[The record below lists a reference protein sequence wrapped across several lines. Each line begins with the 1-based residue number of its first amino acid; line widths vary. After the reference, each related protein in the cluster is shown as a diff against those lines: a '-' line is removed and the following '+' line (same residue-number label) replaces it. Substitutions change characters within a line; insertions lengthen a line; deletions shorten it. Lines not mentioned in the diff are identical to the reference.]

1 MIGRNGMS
9 QSRQVR
15 ARALGSSAMTVAL
28 MLAGPAFAQ
37 CTPDPTVSGTTT
49 ICSGTDA
56 DGLIV
61 STRGT
66 TVVINQDA
74 TVSGANGEPGI
85 DVRIQSAN
93 NGGPVTLTVNGLVN
107 DGVFLNVDP
116 IAGDTNAH
124 VLALTVATGGQV
136 NDGVALQRIS
146 RQSNAASASID
157 NSGVIGASAFGVA
170 VSSDSSD
177 VPFTSIVNR
186 AGGTINS
193 ISAPIGT
200 LDNAGTIVS
209 AERGINAI
217 SQFGNSSST
226 GIINNS
232 GTIRSTDDFTPTVS
246 IDFFNALNN
255 NGTIENLGAEAAISA
270 LILTINNNAAGRITS
285 AGTTAITV
293 RDRLN
298 LTNAGTIVGD
308 VLAGGTSTTS
318 GSTVDSSAGQ
328 ITGSLLFGAGNDTL
342 IAAYDGTQLR
352 YGVAGAI
359 DGGAGTDSVRL
370 RFTTDATIATPLT
383 LPTAFERFSLI
394 AEAGTT
400 TTLAASATGTEA
412 LAIGGGGTIVNNAVL
427 TTLGQ
432 VIANDLSVT
441 GTPGLTNNG
450 TIALTT
456 TRGTPYAIDLTR
468 FSRFENNGTI
478 DSARNAVSLGD
489 ATTGAVNNG
498 VVVNN
503 GTVNAYFT
511 GMRVTGDSFTNSAT
525 GVIQSSNGIALA
537 LTGGATGT
545 ERSNA
550 GRIDGQTGA
559 RLTNTLLVNTGTIQG
574 TQTGMVLGGTAT
586 LDNRAGGVVSGP
598 TAISGRLSGI
608 YTSNNIVT
616 NAGTINGNVVFA
628 DLTDTVTTTS
638 TRNRYFA
645 LPGGVLNGDLTL
657 GRGDVLVTDFVNTG
671 TGAFAGINGQVFA
684 SRSTLRLRV
693 RADATTTLAERDGF
707 TSLGYDLSND
717 AKLTVSGTSDQTLLV
732 AGHGTVDLSG
742 NITTVLRAAIQ
753 TISPTLAPGET
764 ATANALNI
772 TSSGDLSL
780 LRIEEG
786 NFTGAAVMLQNGD
799 RFTNSGTISVT
810 DRADLNPNEVAAIS
824 GAAVNTGSGSASQI
838 TNSGRISLSGAIGI
852 RDTGTIV
859 NTGTISQLMRNRT
872 SVGVLGSSSYATTL
886 TNSGTINVG
895 GVAVQAD
902 TRGMTIA
909 NSGRISSFGGLAIAL
924 GGFSTIDN
932 AATGTIA
939 GGLVE
944 GQTERLAIRTAG
956 GRLTNAGTITGT
968 VDMGYATSGRSFT
981 SATYIQDGGTI
992 DGNLLFGNGNDTLI
1006 AYNPLSIN
1014 GTIDGGGGIDTLIQ
1028 ARRASDT
1035 VTISPNATTNFE
1047 RQGVSAIGA
1056 DTVVTLRAIEPITGS
1071 VALTGDGAIVNT
1083 ATIESATLGTPDQY
1097 TNRGFVYGTPLNS
1110 FSNQGTITASV
1121 EGKVRQFA
1129 NTGTI
1134 GGATINTNRF
1144 GTVEA
1149 VSNDTL
1155 DFTNS
1160 GSITTSNVD
1169 LGAVFLSVEKGS
1181 ALTASN
1187 SGTITGGTDVRIG
1200 NNYLNEPISGSQSL
1214 SFINTGTMTSA
1225 DTNEG
1230 ETLALSADNAT
1241 AAGSTITFDNKGLI
1255 EITSPSSDAVSL
1267 RGFSGPGT
1275 VAITATNSGTIRAN
1289 AGERIVEGTFD
1300 PNYTYI
1306 LPSVGLFVGNYSGGT
1321 TQLTNTASGVIEATG
1336 TQSVA
1341 VAAAESAL
1349 DLVNAGTI
1357 RGGAGTRLTDVENS
1371 SFAYFGASDYLAGA
1385 IQTSDE
1391 DTGFSTIAD
1400 RIINNGTIIGSINVA
1415 VGDDRIENY
1424 GRIEGDVFLGAGND
1438 TFLHRLS
1445 ATLIGT
1451 VDAGEGDDNFIVDAT
1466 GGGTLNGDQFINFE
1480 RFSQTGSGD
1489 VRYTGNFRLNT
1500 IDLVGGTISVAAGQT
1515 LTSSGAFTITGS
1527 DAIETVVNDGTI
1539 AGGITL
1545 GGGNDRVVN
1554 RGTIGGT
1561 VLLGDGDDS
1570 FVDGPNS
1577 TVAGGVDGGAG
1588 TDSYNV
1594 VLAGDRNGINA
1605 RTNFERLS
1613 LEGTGTLTLALDQSF
1628 QTTTLTG
1635 TGLNTT
1641 LNGFSLGTVTG
1652 SDAAEQLMVDG
1663 DVASVALGAGN
1674 DMLAT
1679 GAQTAAGSYDG
1690 GTGSDTLAFIN
1701 TGVVILTGTATG
1713 FEQVALTNGSL
1724 TVAGTLGATNAPLS
1738 FGDGAQVVTVASGG
1752 TLAGVIDLG
1761 AGNDALRLTTGST
1774 LNGTVAGGA
1783 GSDSVILTLAG
1794 DRSLASTTLTGFETF
1809 TSEGTGTLTLTGA
1822 HAYDALNAGTSLTI
1836 ASGSTLTAPVR
1847 FGSGDQRFTIAG
1859 GFTGAVDG
1867 GAGSDTLAITGG
1879 NTAFSTVTN
1888 VEALAM
1894 SGGFATVSGT
1904 ATLGSVDL
1912 TGGRLVG
1919 LAGSVLN
1926 GTFAVR
1932 SGATFGSAGTVNGNV
1947 TVAGILS
1954 PGASPGTMTVNGNV
1968 SLASGSTSVFEFTPT
1983 AQDKLVIN
1991 GTLAIASGSTL
2002 QLTQSGTLRPGASYD
2017 LITASG
2023 GITGS
2028 FTTIQKPDT
2037 LFGFVVQRT
2046 DRIQLLGQFLNDAGF
2061 SPQVSRSVDYA
2072 NTVLQTQPATS
2083 ALFAV
2088 LPALTTSGGGS
2099 NAQAFARLTPEA
2111 YASATQIGV
2120 ENALALTDIARGPG
2134 FAANRSEAGGFTFG
2148 QAIGSWY
2155 RLAAD
2160 RSEGVSRA
2168 ATNSYGF
2175 VGGIGYGDSAW
2186 SVGAFTGFINSRQ
2199 RIDALAAR
2207 TGVDGW
2213 VAGVHGRYA
2222 TGKLGFG
2229 ASIAYH
2235 GGKADTD
2242 RALPARVA
2250 SRASYDLTSV
2260 VGDLSTHY
2268 TIDMGEWALRPRAGV
2283 TYIRTSRDQLV
2294 EAGGPFALTVAA
2306 DKHVASF
2313 ADAGVGFARAETSD
2327 AAFRPFVSLGLRY
2340 QIEGQ
2345 RADAVAGYAGGPL
2358 GLVALG
2364 AGRAQAV
2371 GTVAAGLVQRVTDGL
2386 DLFST
2391 ASAQTGSSDNR
2402 AAISTGVRLRF

>member
-1 MIGRNGMS
+1 MIGRNEMS

-37 CTPDPTVSGTTT
+37 CAPDPTISGATT

-56 DGLIV
+56 DGLVV

-66 TVVINQDA
+66 TVVVDQAA
-74 TVSGANGEPGI
+74 TVSGANGRPGI
-85 DVRIQSAN
+85 DVRIQSTA
-93 NGGPVTLTVNGLVN
+93 NGGPVALTINGLVN
-107 DGVFLNVDP
+107 EGVFLNVDP

-124 VLALTVATGGQV
+124 VLALTVGAGGQV
-136 NDGVALQRIS
+136 KDGVVLERIS
-146 RQSNAASASID
+146 GQSNAASGSID

-170 VSSDSSD
+170 LSSSNSN
-177 VPFTSIVNR
+177 VPFSSIVNR
-186 AGGTINS
+186 AGGTING
-193 ISAPIGT
+193 ISAPIDT

-209 AERGINAI
+209 TERGIGAI
-217 SQFGNSSST
+217 SQFGNSPST
-226 GIINNS
+226 GVINNS

-270 LILTINNNAAGRITS
+270 LILTINNSAAGRITS
-285 AGTTAITV
+285 TGTTAITV

-298 LTNAGTIVGD
+298 LINAGTIVGD

-318 GSTVDSSAGQ
+318 GSTVDSTAGQ
-328 ITGSLLFGAGNDTL
+328 ITGSLLFGSGADTL

-359 DGGAGTDSVRL
+359 DGGAGTDTVRL
-370 RFTTDATIATPLT
+370 RFATDTTVAVPLT

-394 AEAGTT
+394 ADAGTT
-400 TTLAASATGTEA
+400 TTLAAGAAGTEA

-432 VIANDLSVT
+432 VIANDLSVA

-456 TRGTPYAIDLTR
+456 TRGTPYAIDLAR

-478 DSARNAVSLGD
+478 NSARNAVSLGD

-498 VVVNN
+498 IVVNN
-503 GTVNAYFT
+503 GTINSFFT
-511 GMRVTGDSFTNSAT
+511 GMRVTGDSFTNGAT

-537 LTGGATGT
+537 LASGAAGI
-545 ERSNA
+545 ERTNA

-559 RLTNTLLVNTGTIQG
+559 RLTSTSLVNTGTIQG
-574 TQTGMVLGGTAT
+574 TRTGTILGGTAT

-598 TAISGRLSGI
+598 TAISGLLSGV
-608 YTSNNIVT
+608 YTSNNIVA

-628 DLTDTVTTTS
+628 DPTDTITNTS

-657 GRGDVLVTDFVNTG
+657 GRADVLVTDFVNTG
-671 TGAFAGINGQVFA
+671 TGAFAGITGQVTA
-684 SRSTLRLRV
+684 SRSVLRLRV
-693 RADATTTLAERDGF
+693 RADATDVLAERAGF
-707 TSLGYDLSND
+707 TSLGYELSND
-717 AKLTVSGTSDQTLLV
+717 ARLTLSGTSDQTLLV
-732 AGHGTVDLSG
+732 AGRGSVDLSG
-742 NITTVLRAAIQ
+742 DISTVLRAAIQ
-753 TISPTLAPGET
+753 SISPTLAPGET
-764 ATANALNI
+764 AGTNALTI
-772 TSSGDLSL
+772 TSSGDLNL

-786 NFTGAAVMLQNGD
+786 NFTGAVVMLQNGD
-799 RFTNSGTISVT
+799 RFTNSGTIT
-810 DRADLNPNEVAAIS
+810 IADRAELSPNEVAAIS
-824 GAAVNTGSGSASQI
+824 GASNSGSGSASQV
-838 TNSGRISLSGAIGI
+838 TNSGRISLNGAIGI

-859 NTGTISQLMRNRT
+859 NTGTISQSTRNRT
-872 SVGVLGSSSYATTL
+872 SIGVLGSSSYATTL

-895 GVAVQAD
+895 GVAVQSD

-924 GGFSTIDN
+924 GTSSTINN
-932 AATGTIA
+932 AAGATIA
-939 GGLVE
+939 GGLAE
-944 GQTERLAIRTAG
+944 GQTERLAIRMGSGT
-956 GRLTNAGTITGT
+956 LTNAGTITGT
-968 VDMGYATSGRSFT
+968 VDLGYLASGRSF
-981 SATYIQDGGTI
+981 SSGTYIQDGGTL
-992 DGNLLFGNGNDTLI
+992 DGNLLFGNGNDTLT
-1006 AYNPLSIN
+1006 AYTPLSIN
-1014 GTIDGGGGIDTLIQ
+1014 GTIDGGAGIDTLIQ

-1035 VTISPNATTNFE
+1035 VTLSLNGTTNFE
-1047 RQGVSAIGA
+1047 RQGVRAIGA

-1083 ATIESATLGTPDQY
+1083 ATIESLTLGTPDQFVGGRFQFGAVLGNF
-1097 TNRGFVYGTPLNS
+1097 TNQS
-1110 FSNQGTITASV
+1110 TITSAVS
-1121 EGKVRQFA
+1121 GKTRSFT

-1134 GGATINTNRF
+1134 GGAPVLDFMRNGSVDI
-1144 GTVEA
+1144 EA
-1149 VSNDTL
+1149 NDTL
-1155 DFTNS
+1155 TFANTGRID
-1160 GSITTSNVD
+1160 TSDVD
-1169 LGAVFLSVEKGS
+1169 LSAVNLFVRNGSV
-1181 ALTASN
+1181 LTASN
-1187 SGTITGGTDVRIG
+1187 TGTINGSVSAEFWAD
-1200 NNYLNEPISGSQSL
+1200 YSPDPIAGSQSL
-1214 SFINTGTMTSA
+1214 SFTNTGTITSA
-1225 DTNEG
+1225 ETYDRP
-1230 ETLALSADNAT
+1230 ETLTLRADNALT
-1241 AAGSTITFDNKGLI
+1241 GGASITLDNKGLV
-1255 EITSPSSDAVSL
+1255 EAASAGGAAVVL
-1267 RGFSGPGT
+1267 RGSRGPGVMT
-1275 VAITATNSGTIRAN
+1275 IAVTNSGTISAN
-1289 AGERIVEGTFD
+1289 AGEKIVEENFNTGF
-1300 PNYTYI
+1300 NFI
-1306 LPSVGLFVGNYSGGT
+1306 VPSVGVLVVNGGGT

-1336 TQSVA
+1336 TRSAAIA
-1341 VAAAESAL
+1341 VDEGAL
-1349 DLVNAGTI
+1349 DLTNAGII
-1357 RGGAGTRLTDVENS
+1357 RGGAGSRLADPENS
-1371 SFAYFGASDYLAGA
+1371 TFGHDIESDYLAGA
-1385 IQTSDE
+1385 ILTSIETDE
-1391 DTGFSTIAD
+1391 EGSFTSD
-1400 RIINNGTIIGSINVA
+1400 RIINTGTIIGSIDLSKGA
-1415 VGDDRIENY
+1415 DRIENY

-1451 VDAGEGDDNFIVDAT
+1451 VDAGDGDDSFIVDAT

-1480 RFSQTGSGD
+1480 RFSQTGSGE

-1500 IDLVGGTISVAAGQT
+1500 IDLSGGAISVAAGQT
-1515 LTSSGAFTITGS
+1515 LTSDGPFTITGS
-1527 DAIETVVNDGTI
+1527 DAVETVVNDGTV

-1545 GGGNDRVVN
+1545 GGGNDQVVN
-1554 RGTIGGT
+1554 RGTIGGA
-1561 VLLGDGDDS
+1561 VLLGEGDDS
-1570 FVDGPNS
+1570 FVDGPNGS
-1577 TVAGGVDGGAG
+1577 VAGGIDGGAG
-1588 TDSYNV
+1588 TDSYSV
-1594 VLAGDRNGINA
+1594 VLAGNRTGLNA
-1605 RTNFERLS
+1605 HSNFERLS
-1613 LEGTGTLTLALDQSF
+1613 IEGTGTLTFGLVQSF

-1635 TGLNTT
+1635 TGLNAT
-1641 LNGFSLGTVTG
+1641 LGGFSLGTVTG
-1652 SDAAEQLMVDG
+1652 SDAAEQVMVDG
-1663 DVASVALGAGN
+1663 DVASVALAAGN
-1674 DMLAT
+1674 DMLAL
-1679 GAQTAAGSYDG
+1679 GTATATGSYDG
-1690 GTGSDTLAFIN
+1690 GAGTDTLAFAN
-1701 TGVVILTGTATG
+1701 TGPVTLTGTATG
-1713 FEQVALTNGSL
+1713 FEQVALTNGAL
-1724 TVAGTLGATNAPLS
+1724 TVAGTLGTANASLS
-1738 FGDGAQVVTVASGG
+1738 FGDGAQALTVASGG

-1761 AGNDALRLTTGST
+1761 AGNDALRLAGT
-1774 LNGTVAGGA
+1774 LTGTVAGGA
-1783 GSDSVILTLAG
+1783 GSDTATLVLTG
-1794 DRSLASTTLTGFETF
+1794 DRSLASTTLTGFETLA
-1809 TSEGTGTLTLTGA
+1809 SEGSGALTLTGT
-1822 HAYDALNAGTSLTI
+1822 HGYDAVNAGTGLTL
-1836 ASGSTLTAPVR
+1836 ASGSTLTAPIR

-1859 GFTGAVDG
+1859 GFTGSVDG

-1879 NTAFSTVTN
+1879 TAAFGTVSN

-1894 SGGFATVSGT
+1894 SGGLATVSGT
-1904 ATLGSVDL
+1904 ATLGSVDM

-1954 PGASPGTMTVNGNV
+1954 PGASPGTMTANGNV
-1968 SLASGSTSVFEFTPT
+1968 ALASGSLSLFEFTPT

-2028 FTTIQKPDT
+2028 FTTIQKPDS

-2046 DRIQLLGQFLNDAGF
+2046 DRIQLLGQFLNDASF
-2061 SPQVSRSVDYA
+2061 SPQVGRSIDYA

-2088 LPALTTSGGGS
+2088 LPALTTSGGAS
-2099 NAQAFARLTPEA
+2099 NAAAFARLTPEA
-2111 YASATQIGV
+2111 YASATQVGV

-2213 VAGVHGRYA
+2213 VAGVHGRHEA
-2222 TGKLGFG
+2222 GKLGFG
-2229 ASIAYH
+2229 ASLAYH

-2242 RALPARVA
+2242 RALPASVA

-2260 VGDLSTHY
+2260 VGDLSAHY

-2283 TYIRTSRDQLV
+2283 TYIRTSRDGAV

-2313 ADAGVGFARAETSD
+2313 ADAGIGFARAETSD

-2340 QIEGQ
+2340 QIKGE

-2358 GLVALG
+2358 GLVAQG
-2364 AGRAQAV
+2364 AGRAQTV
-2371 GTVAAGLVQRVTDGL
+2371 GTISAGLIQRVTDGL

-2402 AAISTGVRLRF
+2402 AAISTGARLRF

>member
-37 CTPDPTVSGTTT
+37 CAPDPTVSGATT
-49 ICSGTDA
+49 ICNGTDS
-56 DGLIV
+56 DGLVV

-66 TVVINQDA
+66 TVIVDQDA

-85 DVRIQSAN
+85 DVRIQSTS
-93 NGGPVTLTVNGLVN
+93 NGGPVALTVNGLVN

-146 RQSNAASASID
+146 GQSNAASASID

-217 SQFGNSSST
+217 SQFGNSPST
-226 GIINNS
+226 GIINNG

-255 NGTIENLGAEAAISA
+255 DGTIENLGAEAAVSA
-270 LILTINNNAAGRITS
+270 LTLTINNTAAGRITS

-298 LTNAGTIVGD
+298 LTNAGTIIGD
-308 VLAGGTSTTS
+308 VLAGNTSTTS

-328 ITGSLLFGAGNDTL
+328 ITGSLFFGSGNDTL

-352 YGVAGAI
+352 YGVTGAI
-359 DGGAGTDSVRL
+359 DGGAGTDTVRL
-370 RFTTDATIATPLT
+370 RFATDATIATPLT

-394 AEAGTT
+394 ADAGTT
-400 TTLAASATGTEA
+400 TTLAEGATGTEA
-412 LAIGGGGTIVNNAVL
+412 LTIGGGGTIVNNAVL

-489 ATTGAVNNG
+489 ATTGALNNG
-498 VVVNN
+498 VIVNN

-525 GVIQSSNGIALA
+525 GIIQSSNGIALA
-537 LTGGATGT
+537 LASGAAGT

-550 GRIDGQTGA
+550 GLIDGQTGA
-559 RLTNTLLVNTGTIQG
+559 RLTSTSLVNSGTIQG
-574 TQTGMVLGGTAT
+574 TRTGVVLGGTAT

-598 TAISGRLSGI
+598 TAISGLLGGV
-608 YTSNNIVT
+608 YNSNNIVT
-616 NAGTINGNVVFA
+616 NAGTINGDVVFA
-628 DLTDTVTTTS
+628 NLADTVTTTT

-657 GRGDVLVTDFVNTG
+657 GRGDVLITDFVNTG
-671 TGAFAGINGQVFA
+671 TGAFAGINGQVNA
-684 SRSTLRLRV
+684 SRAALRLRV
-693 RADATTTLAERDGF
+693 RADATTTLTERAGF
-707 TSLGYDLSND
+707 TSIGYDLSND

-732 AGHGTVDLSG
+732 AGRGSVDLSG
-742 NITTVLRAAIQ
+742 DINTVLRAAIQ
-753 TISPTLAPGET
+753 SISPTLAPGET
-764 ATANALNI
+764 AGTNALTI
-772 TSSGDLSL
+772 TSSGDLEL
-780 LRIEEG
+780 LRIED
-786 NFTGAAVMLQNGD
+786 GAFSGAVVMLQNGD
-799 RFTNSGTISVT
+799 RFTNSGTITIT
-810 DRADLNPNEVAAIS
+810 DRAEQNPNEVAAIS
-824 GAAVNTGSGSASQI
+824 GAAVGTGSGSASQV
-838 TNSGRISLSGAIGI
+838 TNSGRLSLNGAIGI

-859 NTGTISQLMRNRT
+859 NTGTISQSTRNRT
-872 SVGVLGSSSYATTL
+872 SIGVLGSSSYATTL

-895 GVAVQAD
+895 GVAVQSD

-939 GGLVE
+939 GGLPD

-968 VDMGYATSGRSFT
+968 VDLGYTASGRSF
-981 SATYIQDGGTI
+981 SSGTYIQDGGTI
-992 DGNLLFGNGNDTLI
+992 DGNLLFGNGNDTLVT
-1006 AYNPLSIN
+1006 YNPLSIN
-1014 GTIDGGGGIDTLIQ
+1014 GTIDGSGGIDTLIQ

-1134 GGATINTNRF
+1134 GGATIDTNRF

-1155 DFTNS
+1155 DFSNS
-1160 GSITTSNVD
+1160 GNITTSNVD

-1200 NNYLNEPISGSQSL
+1200 TNYLNEPISGSQSL
-1214 SFINTGTMTSA
+1214 SFTNTGTMTSA

-1241 AAGSTITFDNKGLI
+1241 AAGSTITFDNKGVI
-1255 EITSPSSDAVSL
+1255 EITSPSGDAVAL

-1300 PNYTYI
+1300 PSYTYI

-1371 SFAYFGASDYLAGA
+1371 SFAYFAASDYLAGA

-1400 RIINNGTIIGSINVA
+1400 RVINNGTIIGSINLA
-1415 VGDDRIENY
+1415 VGNDRIENY
-1424 GRIEGDVFLGAGND
+1424 GRIEGDVFLGAGDD
-1438 TFLHRLS
+1438 TFLQRAS

-1451 VDAGEGDDNFIVDAT
+1451 VDAGDGDDSFIVDAT
-1466 GGGTLNGDQFINFE
+1466 GGGTVNGDQFINFE

-1489 VRYTGNFRLNT
+1489 VRYTGNFRLDT
-1500 IDLVGGTISVAAGQT
+1500 IDLSGGTISVASGQT
-1515 LTSSGAFTITGS
+1515 LASDGAFTITGS
-1527 DAIETVVNDGTI
+1527 DAVETVVNDGTI
-1539 AGGITL
+1539 GGGITL
-1545 GGGNDRVVN
+1545 GAGNDRIVN
-1554 RGTIGGT
+1554 RGTIGGA
-1561 VLLGDGDDS
+1561 VLLGEGDDS

-1577 TVAGGVDGGAG
+1577 NVAGGIDGGAG

-1594 VLAGDRNGINA
+1594 VLAGDRTGVNA
-1605 RTNFERLS
+1605 HSNFERLS
-1613 LEGTGTLTLALDQSF
+1613 VEGTGTLTFGLTQSF

-1635 TGLNTT
+1635 TGLNAT
-1641 LNGFSLGTVTG
+1641 LGGFSLGTVTG

-1663 DVASVALGAGN
+1663 DVASVSLGAGN
-1674 DMLAT
+1674 DMLALGT
-1679 GAQTAAGSYDG
+1679 QTATGSYDG
-1690 GTGSDTLAFIN
+1690 GAGSDTLAFTN
-1701 TGVVILTGTATG
+1701 AGPVTLTGTATG
-1713 FEQVALTNGSL
+1713 FEQVALTNGAL
-1724 TVAGTLGATNAPLS
+1724 TVAGTLGTVNAPLS
-1738 FGDGAQVVTVASGG
+1738 FGDGAQSLTVASGG

-1761 AGNDALRLTTGST
+1761 AGNDALRLVGT
-1774 LNGTVAGGA
+1774 LTGTVAGGA
-1783 GSDSVILTLAG
+1783 GSDTATLVLAG
-1794 DRSLASTTLTGFETF
+1794 DRSLASTTLTGFETLA
-1809 TSEGTGTLTLTGA
+1809 SEGTGTLTLTGT
-1822 HAYDALNAGTSLTI
+1822 HAYDAVDAGTSLTL

-1847 FGSGDQRFTIAG
+1847 FGAGDQRFTIAG
-1859 GFTGAVDG
+1859 TFTGAVDG

-1879 NTAFSTVTN
+1879 TTAFSNVAN

-1894 SGGFATVSGT
+1894 SGGLATVSGT

-1912 TGGRLVG
+1912 TGGHLVG

-1926 GTFAVR
+1926 GSFAVR

-1968 SLASGSTSVFEFTPT
+1968 SLASGSTSLFEFTPT

-1991 GTLAIASGSTL
+1991 GSLAIASGATL
-2002 QLTQSGTLRPGASYD
+2002 QLTQSGTLRPGTSYD

-2028 FTTIQKPDT
+2028 FTTIQKPDS

-2046 DRIQLLGQFLNDAGF
+2046 DRIQLLGQFLNDTGF
-2061 SPQVSRSVDYA
+2061 SPQVSRSVAYA

-2088 LPALTTSGGGS
+2088 LPALTNSGGGS
-2099 NAQAFARLTPEA
+2099 NPQAFARLTPEA

-2175 VGGIGYGDSAW
+2175 VGGVGYGDSAW
-2186 SVGAFTGFINSRQ
+2186 SVGAFTGFVNSRQ

-2229 ASIAYH
+2229 ASLAYH

-2242 RALPARVA
+2242 RALPASTA
-2250 SRASYDLTSV
+2250 SRAGYDLTSV
-2260 VGDLSTHY
+2260 VGDLSAHY
-2268 TIDMGEWALRPRAGV
+2268 TIDMGDWALRPRAGV
-2283 TYIRTSRDQLV
+2283 TYIRTSRDRAV
-2294 EAGGPFALTVAA
+2294 ETGGPFALTVAA
-2306 DKHVASF
+2306 DRHVASF
-2313 ADAGVGFARAETSD
+2313 ADAGVGFARAETST

-2345 RADAVAGYAGGPL
+2345 RTDAVAGYAGGPL

-2364 AGRAQAV
+2364 AGRARTV
-2371 GTVAAGLVQRVTDGL
+2371 GTIAAGLTQRVTDGL

>member
-1 MIGRNGMS
+1 MS

-28 MLAGPAFAQ
+28 LLAAPAFAQ
-37 CTPDPTVSGTTT
+37 CAPDPTVANGTT

-56 DGLIV
+56 DGLVV

-66 TVVINQDA
+66 TVVVDQAA
-74 TVSGANGEPGI
+74 TVSGANGGPGI
-85 DVRIQSAN
+85 DVRIQSTA
-93 NGGPVTLTVNGLVN
+93 NGGLVALTINGLVN
-107 DGVFLNVDP
+107 EGVFLNVDP

-124 VLALTVATGGQV
+124 VLALTVGAGGQV
-136 NDGVALQRIS
+136 KDGIVLERIGG
-146 RQSNAASASID
+146 QSNAASGSID
-157 NSGVIGASAFGVA
+157 NSGVIDASAFGVA
-170 VSSDSSD
+170 LSSSNSE
-177 VPFTSIVNR
+177 VPFSSIVNR
-186 AGGTINS
+186 AGGTING

-209 AERGINAI
+209 TERGIGAI
-217 SQFGNSSST
+217 SQFGNSPST
-226 GIINNS
+226 GVINNS

-270 LILTINNNAAGRITS
+270 LILTINNSAAGRITS
-285 AGTTAITV
+285 TGTTAITV

-298 LTNAGTIVGD
+298 LINAGTIAGD

-318 GSTVDSSAGQ
+318 GSTVDSTAGQ
-328 ITGSLLFGAGNDTL
+328 ITGSLLFGSGADTL

-359 DGGAGTDSVRL
+359 DGGAGTDTVRL
-370 RFTTDATIATPLT
+370 RFATDTTVAVPLT

-394 AEAGTT
+394 ADAGTT
-400 TTLAASATGTEA
+400 TTLAAGAAGTEA

-432 VIANDLSVT
+432 VIANDLSVA

-468 FSRFENNGTI
+468 FNRFENNGTI
-478 DSARNAVSLGD
+478 DSARNAVSLGN

-498 VVVNN
+498 IVVNN
-503 GTVNAYFT
+503 GTINSFFT

-537 LTGGATGT
+537 LASGAAGI

-559 RLTNTLLVNTGTIQG
+559 RLTSTSLVNTGTIQG
-574 TQTGMVLGGTAT
+574 TRTGTILGGTAT

-598 TAISGRLSGI
+598 TAISGLFGGV
-608 YTSNNIVT
+608 YTSNNIVA
-616 NAGTINGNVVFA
+616 NAGTIDGNVVFA
-628 DLTDTVTTTS
+628 DPTDTITNTS

-657 GRGDVLVTDFVNTG
+657 GRADVLVTDFVNTG
-671 TGAFAGINGQVFA
+671 TGAFAGITGQVTA
-684 SRSTLRLRV
+684 SRSVLRLRV
-693 RADATTTLAERDGF
+693 RADATDVLAERAGF
-707 TSLGYDLSND
+707 TSLGYELSND
-717 AKLTVSGTSDQTLLV
+717 ARLTLSGTSDQTLLV
-732 AGHGTVDLSG
+732 AGRGSVDLSG
-742 NITTVLRAAIQ
+742 DISTVLRAAIQ
-753 TISPTLAPGET
+753 SISPTLAPGET
-764 ATANALNI
+764 AGTNALTI
-772 TSSGDLSL
+772 TSSGDLNL

-799 RFTNSGTISVT
+799 RFTNSGTITIT
-810 DRADLNPNEVAAIS
+810 DRADLSPNEIAAIS
-824 GAAVNTGSGSASQI
+824 GAGVGVGTGSGSASQI
-838 TNSGRISLSGAIGI
+838 TNSGRISLNGAIGI

-859 NTGTISQLMRNRT
+859 NTGTISQSTRNRT
-872 SVGVLGSSSYATTL
+872 STGVLGNSSYVTTL
-886 TNSGTINVG
+886 TNAGTINVG
-895 GVAVQAD
+895 GVAVQTD
-902 TRGMTIA
+902 TGSMTIA
-909 NSGRISSFGGLAIAL
+909 NSGRIASFGGLAIAL
-924 GGFSTIDN
+924 GGSGRIDN

-939 GGLVE
+939 GGLVD

-956 GRLTNAGTITGT
+956 GTLTNAGTITGT
-968 VDMGYATSGRSFT
+968 VDLGYAASGRSFT

-992 DGNLLFGNGNDTLI
+992 DGGLLFGNGNDTLI
-1006 AYNPLSIN
+1006 TYTPLSIN

-1035 VTISPNATTNFE
+1035 VTLSPNATTNFE
-1047 RQGVSAIGA
+1047 RQGVRAIGT

-1083 ATIESATLGTPDQY
+1083 ATIESATLGTPDQFVGGRFQFGEVLGSF
-1097 TNRGFVYGTPLNS
+1097 TNQS
-1110 FSNQGTITASV
+1110 TITSAIR
-1121 EGKVRQFA
+1121 GKTRSFT

-1134 GGATINTNRF
+1134 GGSPVSDFRTN
-1144 GTVEA
+1144 GSVE
-1149 VSNDTL
+1149 VESNDTL
-1155 DFTNS
+1155 TFVNTGRIDTND
-1160 GSITTSNVD
+1160 VD
-1169 LGAVFLSVEKGS
+1169 LAGAFLSVRNGTV
-1181 ALTASN
+1181 LTASN
-1187 SGTITGGTDVRIG
+1187 TGTINGSVSAEFLTD
-1200 NNYLNEPISGSQSL
+1200 YSPDPIAGSQSL
-1214 SFINTGTMTSA
+1214 SFTNTGTITSA
-1225 DTNEG
+1225 ETYDRP
-1230 ETLALSADNAT
+1230 ETLTLRADNLMTGGA
-1241 AAGSTITFDNKGLI
+1241 SITLDNKGLV
-1255 EITSPSSDAVSL
+1255 EAASAGGAAVVL
-1267 RGFSGPGT
+1267 RGASGPGVMT
-1275 VAITATNSGTIRAN
+1275 IAVTNSGTIRAN
-1289 AGERIVEGTFD
+1289 AGEKIVEENFNPGF
-1300 PNYTYI
+1300 NFI
-1306 LPSVGLFVGNYSGGT
+1306 VPSVGVLVVNNGGT

-1336 TQSVA
+1336 TRSAAIA
-1341 VAAAESAL
+1341 VDEGAL
-1349 DLVNAGTI
+1349 DLTNAGII
-1357 RGGAGTRLTDVENS
+1357 RGGAGYRLADPENS
-1371 SFAYFGASDYLAGA
+1371 TFGHDIESDYLAGA
-1385 IQTSDE
+1385 ILTSIENDE
-1391 DTGFSTIAD
+1391 EGRPSNAD
-1400 RIINNGTIIGSINVA
+1400 RIINTGTIIGSIDLSK
-1415 VGDDRIENY
+1415 GDDRIENY
-1424 GRIEGDVFLGAGND
+1424 GRIEGNVFLGTGND

-1451 VDAGEGDDNFIVDAT
+1451 VDAGEGDDSFIVDAT

-1500 IDLVGGTISVAAGQT
+1500 INLSGGTISVAAGQT
-1515 LTSSGAFTITGS
+1515 LTSDGPFTITGS
-1527 DAIETVVNDGTI
+1527 DAVETVVNDGTI

-1554 RGTIGGT
+1554 RGAIGGT
-1561 VLLGDGDDS
+1561 VLLGAGDDS

-1577 TVAGGVDGGAG
+1577 NVAGGVDGGAG
-1588 TDSYNV
+1588 TDSYSV
-1594 VLAGDRNGINA
+1594 VLAGNRTGLNA
-1605 RTNFERLS
+1605 HSNFERLS
-1613 LEGTGTLTLALDQSF
+1613 VEGTGTLTFGLTQSF

-1635 TGLNTT
+1635 TGLNAT
-1641 LNGFSLGTVTG
+1641 LGSFSLGTVTA

-1674 DMLAT
+1674 DMLAL
-1679 GAQTAAGSYDG
+1679 GTATATGSYDG
-1690 GTGSDTLAFIN
+1690 GAGTDTLAFTN
-1701 TGVVILTGTATG
+1701 TGPVTLTGTATG
-1713 FEQVALTNGSL
+1713 FEQVALTNGAL
-1724 TVAGTLGATNAPLS
+1724 TVAGTLGTANAPLS
-1738 FGDGAQVVTVASGG
+1738 FGDGAQALTVASGG

-1761 AGNDALRLTTGST
+1761 AGNDALRLAGT
-1774 LNGTVAGGA
+1774 LTGTVAGGA
-1783 GSDSVILTLAG
+1783 GSDTATLVLTG
-1794 DRSLASTTLTGFETF
+1794 DRSLASTTLTGFETLA
-1809 TSEGTGTLTLTGA
+1809 SEGSGTLTLTGT
-1822 HAYDALNAGTSLTI
+1822 HGYDAVNAGTGLTL

-1847 FGSGDQRFTIAG
+1847 FGSGDQRFSIAG
-1859 GFTGAVDG
+1859 GFTGSVDG
-1867 GAGSDTLAITGG
+1867 GAGNDTLAITGG
-1879 NTAFSTVTN
+1879 TATFGTVAN

-1894 SGGFATVSGT
+1894 SGGLATVSGT
-1904 ATLGSVDL
+1904 ATLGSVDM

-1968 SLASGSTSVFEFTPT
+1968 ALASGSLSMFEFTPT

-2028 FTTIQKPDT
+2028 FTTIQKPDS

-2046 DRIQLLGQFLNDAGF
+2046 DRIQLLGQFLTDASF
-2061 SPQVSRSVDYA
+2061 SPQVGRSIAYA

-2088 LPALTTSGGGS
+2088 LPALTNSGGAS
-2099 NAQAFARLTPEA
+2099 NAAAFARLTPEA
-2111 YASATQIGV
+2111 YASATQVGV

-2213 VAGVHGRYA
+2213 VAGVHGRYEA
-2222 TGKLGFG
+2222 GKLGFG
-2229 ASIAYH
+2229 ASLAYH

-2242 RALPARVA
+2242 RALPASVA

-2260 VGDLSTHY
+2260 VGDLSAHY
-2268 TIDMGEWALRPRAGV
+2268 TIDMGEWALRPRAGA
-2283 TYIRTSRDQLV
+2283 TYIRTSRDGAV

-2313 ADAGVGFARAETSD
+2313 ADAGIGFARAETSD

-2340 QIEGQ
+2340 QIKGE

-2358 GLVALG
+2358 GLVAQG
-2364 AGRAQAV
+2364 AGRAQTV
-2371 GTVAAGLVQRVTDGL
+2371 GTISAGLVQRVTDGL

-2402 AAISTGVRLRF
+2402 AAISTGARLRF

>member
-1 MIGRNGMS
+1 MIGRNDMS

-66 TVVINQDA
+66 TVVVNQDA
-74 TVSGANGEPGI
+74 TVSGTNGGPGI
-85 DVRIQSAN
+85 DVRIQSAS
-93 NGGPVTLTVNGLVN
+93 NGGPVALTVNGLIN
-107 DGVFLNVDP
+107 DGVFLNIDP
-116 IAGDTNAH
+116 IAGDTNAY
-124 VLALTVATGGQV
+124 VLALTVGAGGQL

-146 RQSNAASASID
+146 AQSNAASASID

-217 SQFGNSSST
+217 SQFGNSPST

-232 GTIRSTDDFTPTVS
+232 GTIRSTDDFTTTVS
-246 IDFFNALNN
+246 IDFFNVLNN

-318 GSTVDSSAGQ
+318 GSTVDSTAGQ

-352 YGVAGAI
+352 YGVTGAI
-359 DGGAGTDSVRL
+359 DGGVGTDTVRL
-370 RFTTDATIATPLT
+370 RFTTDTTIATPLT

-394 AEAGTT
+394 ADASTT
-400 TTLAASATGTEA
+400 TTLAAGATGTEA
-412 LAIGGGGTIVNNAVL
+412 LVIGGGGTIVNNAVL

-441 GTPGLTNNG
+441 GAPGLTNNG

-498 VVVNN
+498 VIVNN

-537 LTGGATGT
+537 LTSGATGT

-559 RLTNTLLVNTGTIQG
+559 RLTSTSLVNTGTIQG
-574 TQTGMVLGGTAT
+574 AQTGMVLGGTAT

-598 TAISGRLSGI
+598 TAISGRLGGV

-671 TGAFAGINGQVFA
+671 TGAFAGINGQVSA

-693 RADATTTLAERDGF
+693 RADATTTLTERDGF

-732 AGHGTVDLSG
+732 AGRGSVDLSG

-753 TISPTLAPGET
+753 SIAPTLAPGET
-764 ATANALNI
+764 AAANALNI

-859 NTGTISQLMRNRT
+859 NTGTISQLTRNRT
-872 SVGVLGSSSYATTL
+872 SVGVLGNSSYATTL

-944 GQTERLAIRTAG
+944 GQTERLAIRTTG

-968 VDMGYATSGRSFT
+968 VDLGYAASGRALGT
-981 SATYIQDGGTI
+981 GIYIQDGGTI
-992 DGNLLFGNGNDTLI
+992 DGNLLFGNANDTLI
-1006 AYNPLSIN
+1006 AYTPLSIN

-1035 VTISPNATTNFE
+1035 VTLSLNAATNFE

-1110 FSNQGTITASV
+1110 FSNQGTISASV

-1134 GGATINTNRF
+1134 GGATIDTNRF

-1160 GSITTSNVD
+1160 GNITTSNVD
-1169 LGAVFLSVEKGS
+1169 LRAVFLSVEKGS
-1181 ALTASN
+1181 TLTASN
-1187 SGTITGGTDVRIG
+1187 SGTIIGGTDVRIG
-1200 NNYLNEPISGSQSL
+1200 TNYLNEPISGSQSL
-1214 SFINTGTMTSA
+1214 SFTNTGTMTSA

-1241 AAGSTITFDNKGLI
+1241 AAGSTITFDNKGVI
-1255 EITSPSSDAVSL
+1255 EITSSSGDAVAL

-1300 PNYTYI
+1300 PSYTYI
-1306 LPSVGLFVGNYSGGT
+1306 LPSVGLFVGNY
-1321 TQLTNTASGVIEATG
+1321 
-1336 TQSVA
+1336 
-1341 VAAAESAL
+1341 
-1349 DLVNAGTI
+1349 
-1357 RGGAGTRLTDVENS
+1357 R
-1371 SFAYFGASDYLAGA
+1371 
-1385 IQTSDE
+1385 
-1391 DTGFSTIAD
+1391 
-1400 RIINNGTIIGSINVA
+1400 
-1415 VGDDRIENY
+1415 
-1424 GRIEGDVFLGAGND
+1424 
-1438 TFLHRLS
+1438 
-1445 ATLIGT
+1445 
-1451 VDAGEGDDNFIVDAT
+1451 
-1466 GGGTLNGDQFINFE
+1466 
-1480 RFSQTGSGD
+1480 
-1489 VRYTGNFRLNT
+1489 
-1500 IDLVGGTISVAAGQT
+1500 
-1515 LTSSGAFTITGS
+1515 
-1527 DAIETVVNDGTI
+1527 
-1539 AGGITL
+1539 
-1545 GGGNDRVVN
+1545 
-1554 RGTIGGT
+1554 
-1561 VLLGDGDDS
+1561 
-1570 FVDGPNS
+1570 
-1577 TVAGGVDGGAG
+1577 
-1588 TDSYNV
+1588 
-1594 VLAGDRNGINA
+1594 
-1605 RTNFERLS
+1605 
-1613 LEGTGTLTLALDQSF
+1613 
-1628 QTTTLTG
+1628 
-1635 TGLNTT
+1635 
-1641 LNGFSLGTVTG
+1641 
-1652 SDAAEQLMVDG
+1652 
-1663 DVASVALGAGN
+1663 
-1674 DMLAT
+1674 
-1679 GAQTAAGSYDG
+1679 
-1690 GTGSDTLAFIN
+1690 
-1701 TGVVILTGTATG
+1701 
-1713 FEQVALTNGSL
+1713 
-1724 TVAGTLGATNAPLS
+1724 
-1738 FGDGAQVVTVASGG
+1738 
-1752 TLAGVIDLG
+1752 
-1761 AGNDALRLTTGST
+1761 
-1774 LNGTVAGGA
+1774 
-1783 GSDSVILTLAG
+1783 
-1794 DRSLASTTLTGFETF
+1794 
-1809 TSEGTGTLTLTGA
+1809 
-1822 HAYDALNAGTSLTI
+1822 
-1836 ASGSTLTAPVR
+1836 
-1847 FGSGDQRFTIAG
+1847 
-1859 GFTGAVDG
+1859 
-1867 GAGSDTLAITGG
+1867 
-1879 NTAFSTVTN
+1879 
-1888 VEALAM
+1888 
-1894 SGGFATVSGT
+1894 
-1904 ATLGSVDL
+1904 GSVPAE
-1912 TGGRLVG
+1912 GE
-1919 LAGSVLN
+1919 
-1926 GTFAVR
+1926 
-1932 SGATFGSAGTVNGNV
+1932 
-1947 TVAGILS
+1947 
-1954 PGASPGTMTVNGNV
+1954 MT
-1968 SLASGSTSVFEFTPT
+1968 P
-1983 AQDKLVIN
+1983 
-1991 GTLAIASGSTL
+1991 
-2002 QLTQSGTLRPGASYD
+2002 
-2017 LITASG
+2017 
-2023 GITGS
+2023 
-2028 FTTIQKPDT
+2028 
-2037 LFGFVVQRT
+2037 
-2046 DRIQLLGQFLNDAGF
+2046 
-2061 SPQVSRSVDYA
+2061 
-2072 NTVLQTQPATS
+2072 
-2083 ALFAV
+2083 
-2088 LPALTTSGGGS
+2088 
-2099 NAQAFARLTPEA
+2099 
-2111 YASATQIGV
+2111 
-2120 ENALALTDIARGPG
+2120 
-2134 FAANRSEAGGFTFG
+2134 
-2148 QAIGSWY
+2148 
-2155 RLAAD
+2155 
-2160 RSEGVSRA
+2160 
-2168 ATNSYGF
+2168 
-2175 VGGIGYGDSAW
+2175 
-2186 SVGAFTGFINSRQ
+2186 
-2199 RIDALAAR
+2199 
-2207 TGVDGW
+2207 
-2213 VAGVHGRYA
+2213 
-2222 TGKLGFG
+2222 
-2229 ASIAYH
+2229 
-2235 GGKADTD
+2235 
-2242 RALPARVA
+2242 
-2250 SRASYDLTSV
+2250 
-2260 VGDLSTHY
+2260 
-2268 TIDMGEWALRPRAGV
+2268 
-2283 TYIRTSRDQLV
+2283 
-2294 EAGGPFALTVAA
+2294 
-2306 DKHVASF
+2306 
-2313 ADAGVGFARAETSD
+2313 
-2327 AAFRPFVSLGLRY
+2327 
-2340 QIEGQ
+2340 
-2345 RADAVAGYAGGPL
+2345 
-2358 GLVALG
+2358 
-2364 AGRAQAV
+2364 
-2371 GTVAAGLVQRVTDGL
+2371 
-2386 DLFST
+2386 
-2391 ASAQTGSSDNR
+2391 
-2402 AAISTGVRLRF
+2402 

>member
-28 MLAGPAFAQ
+28 LLAAPAFAQ
-37 CTPDPTVSGTTT
+37 CAPDPTVTGTTT
-49 ICSGTDA
+49 ICSGTDT
-56 DGLIV
+56 DGLV
-61 STRGT
+61 VTSNDT
-66 TVVINQDA
+66 TVIVQQGA
-74 TVSGANGEPGI
+74 TVTG
-85 DVRIQSAN
+85 
-93 NGGPVTLTVNGLVN
+93 VNP
-107 DGVFLNVDP
+107 DP
-116 IAGDTNAH
+116 AIAF
-124 VLALTVATGGQV
+124 ATGG
-136 NDGVALQRIS
+136 
-146 RQSNAASASID
+146 
-157 NSGVIGASAFGVA
+157 
-170 VSSDSSD
+170 
-177 VPFTSIVNR
+177 
-186 AGGTINS
+186 
-193 ISAPIGT
+193 
-200 LDNAGTIVS
+200 
-209 AERGINAI
+209 
-217 SQFGNSSST
+217 
-226 GIINNS
+226 
-232 GTIRSTDDFTPTVS
+232 
-246 IDFFNALNN
+246 
-255 NGTIENLGAEAAISA
+255 
-270 LILTINNNAAGRITS
+270 
-285 AGTTAITV
+285 
-293 RDRLN
+293 N
-298 LTNAGTIVGD
+298 LTNAGTITGD
-308 VLAGGTSTTS
+308 VVTGTIFAAAGT
-318 GSTVDSSAGQ
+318 TVDSLAGR
-328 ITGSLLFGAGNDTL
+328 IEGSLLFGAGNDTL
-342 IAAYDGTQLR
+342 IGAYDGTQLR

-359 DGGAGTDSVRL
+359 DGGDGTDTVRL
-370 RFTTDATIATPLT
+370 RFATDTTVAVPLT

-394 AEAGTT
+394 ADAGTT
-400 TTLAASATGTEA
+400 TTLAAGAAGTEA

-432 VIANDLSVT
+432 VIANDTSVT

-450 TIALTT
+450 TIALTA
-456 TRGTPYAIDLTR
+456 TRGTPYAIDLAR

-478 DSARNAVSLGD
+478 NSARNAVSLGD
-489 ATTGAVNNG
+489 ATIGAVNTG
-498 VVVNN
+498 IVVNN
-503 GTVNAYFT
+503 GTISSFFT

-525 GVIQSSNGIALA
+525 GVIQASNGIALA
-537 LTGGATGT
+537 LASGT
-545 ERSNA
+545 AGVERSNA

-559 RLTNTLLVNTGTIQG
+559 RLTSTSLVNTGTIQG
-574 TQTGMVLGGTAT
+574 TRTGMILGGTAT

-598 TAISGRLSGI
+598 TAISGLFGGI
-608 YTSNNIVT
+608 YTSNNIVA
-616 NAGTINGNVVFA
+616 NAGTIDGNVVFA
-628 DLTDTVTTTS
+628 EPTDTITNTS

-657 GRGDVLVTDFVNTG
+657 GRADVLVTDFVNTG
-671 TGAFAGINGQVFA
+671 TGAFAGITGQVTA
-684 SRSTLRLRV
+684 SRSVLRLRV
-693 RADATTTLAERDGF
+693 RADATDVLAERAGF
-707 TSLGYDLSND
+707 TSLGYELSND
-717 AKLTVSGTSDQTLLV
+717 ARLTLSGTSDQTLLV
-732 AGHGTVDLSG
+732 AGRGSVDLSG
-742 NITTVLRAAIQ
+742 DISTVLRAAIQ
-753 TISPTLAPGET
+753 SISPTLAPGET
-764 ATANALNI
+764 AGTNALTI
-772 TSSGDLSL
+772 TSSGDLNL

-786 NFTGAAVMLQNGD
+786 NFTGAVVMLQNGD
-799 RFTNSGTISVT
+799 RFTNSGTIT
-810 DRADLNPNEVAAIS
+810 IADRAELSPNEVAAIS
-824 GAAVNTGSGSASQI
+824 GAAVGTGSGSASQV
-838 TNSGRISLSGAIGI
+838 TNSGRISLNGAIGI

-859 NTGTISQLMRNRT
+859 NTGTISQSTRNRT
-872 SVGVLGSSSYATTL
+872 SVGVLGSASYLTTL

-909 NSGRISSFGGLAIAL
+909 NSGRIASFGGLAIAL

-932 AATGTIA
+932 AAGATIA
-939 GGLVE
+939 GGLAE

-968 VDMGYATSGRSFT
+968 VDLGYTTSGRALST
-981 SATYIQDGGTI
+981 GIYIQDGGTI
-992 DGNLLFGNGNDTLI
+992 EGNLLFGNANDTLI
-1006 AYNPLSIN
+1006 AYTPLSIN

-1035 VTISPNATTNFE
+1035 VTISANATTNFE
-1047 RQGVSAIGA
+1047 RQGVSAIGT

-1083 ATIESATLGTPDQY
+1083 ATIESLTLGTPDEY

-1110 FSNQGTITASV
+1110 FLNQGTITASV
-1121 EGKVRQFA
+1121 EGKVRKFA

-1134 GGATINTNRF
+1134 GGATIDTNRF

-1200 NNYLNEPISGSQSL
+1200 TNFLNEPISGSQSL
-1214 SFINTGTMTSA
+1214 SFTNTGTMTSA
-1225 DTNEG
+1225 GTEEG
-1230 ETLALSADNAT
+1230 GTLALSADNTT
-1241 AAGSTITFDNKGLI
+1241 AAGSTITFDNKGVI
-1255 EITSPSSDAVSL
+1255 EITSPSGTAVAL
-1267 RGFSGPGT
+1267 RGFSGAAT

-1289 AGERIVEGTFD
+1289 AGGQAVQSSFD
-1300 PNYTYI
+1300 PSYTYI
-1306 LPSVGLFVGNYSGGT
+1306 LPSVGLLVGNYSGGT

-1341 VAAAESAL
+1341 IAAAESAL

-1357 RGGAGTRLTDVENS
+1357 RGGVGTRLTDVENS
-1371 SFAYFGASDYLAGA
+1371 SFSYFGASDYLAGA

-1391 DTGFSTIAD
+1391 DTGFSTNTD
-1400 RIINNGTIIGSINVA
+1400 RVINTGTILGSINL
-1415 VGDDRIENY
+1415 GPGNDRIENY

-1451 VDAGEGDDNFIVDAT
+1451 VDAGDGDDSFIVDAT
-1466 GGGTLNGDQFINFE
+1466 GGGTLNGDQFIEFE
-1480 RFSQTGSGD
+1480 RFSQTGSGQ

-1500 IDLVGGTISVAAGQT
+1500 IDLSGGAISVAAGQT
-1515 LTSSGAFTITGS
+1515 LASDGPFTITGS
-1527 DAIETVVNDGTI
+1527 DAVETVVNDGTI

-1554 RGTIGGT
+1554 RGTIGGA
-1561 VLLGDGDDS
+1561 VLLGAGDDS
-1570 FVDGPNS
+1570 FVDGPNGS
-1577 TVAGGVDGGAG
+1577 VAGGVDGGAG
-1588 TDSYNV
+1588 TDSYGV
-1594 VLAGDRNGINA
+1594 VLAGNRTGINA
-1605 RTNFERLS
+1605 HSNFERLS
-1613 LEGTGTLTLALDQSF
+1613 VEGTGTLIFGLTQSF

-1635 TGLNTT
+1635 TGLNAT

-1663 DVASVALGAGN
+1663 DVASVDLGAGN
-1674 DMLAT
+1674 DMLAL
-1679 GAQTAAGSYDG
+1679 GTATATGSYDG
-1690 GTGSDTLAFIN
+1690 GAGTDTLAFTN
-1701 TGVVILTGTATG
+1701 TGPVTLTGTATG
-1713 FEQVALTNGSL
+1713 FEQVALTNGAL
-1724 TVAGTLGATNAPLS
+1724 TVAGTLGTANAPLS
-1738 FGDGAQVVTVASGG
+1738 FGDGAQALTVASGG

-1761 AGNDALRLTTGST
+1761 AGNDALRLAGT
-1774 LNGTVAGGA
+1774 LTGTVAGGA
-1783 GSDSVILTLAG
+1783 GSDTATLVLTG
-1794 DRSLASTTLTGFETF
+1794 DRSLASTTLTGFETLA
-1809 TSEGTGTLTLTGA
+1809 SEGTGTLTLTGT
-1822 HAYDALNAGTSLTI
+1822 HAYDAVNAGTGLTL

-1859 GFTGAVDG
+1859 GFTGSVDG

-1879 NTAFSTVTN
+1879 TAAFGTVAN

-1894 SGGFATVSGT
+1894 SGGLATVSGT
-1904 ATLGSVDL
+1904 ATLGSVDM

-1968 SLASGSTSVFEFTPT
+1968 ALASGSLSLFEFTPT

-2028 FTTIQKPDT
+2028 FTTIQKPDS

-2046 DRIQLLGQFLNDAGF
+2046 DRIQLLGQFLNDASF
-2061 SPQVSRSVDYA
+2061 SPQVGRSIDYA

-2088 LPALTTSGGGS
+2088 LPALTTSGGAS
-2099 NAQAFARLTPEA
+2099 NAAAFARLTPEA
-2111 YASATQIGV
+2111 YASATQVGV

-2213 VAGVHGRYA
+2213 VAGVHGRYEA
-2222 TGKLGFG
+2222 GRFGFG
-2229 ASIAYH
+2229 ASVAYH

-2242 RALPARVA
+2242 RALPASVA

-2260 VGDLSTHY
+2260 VGDLSAHY

-2283 TYIRTSRDQLV
+2283 TYIRTSRDGAV

-2306 DKHVASF
+2306 DKHVAGF
-2313 ADAGVGFARAETSD
+2313 ADAGIGFARAETSD

-2340 QIEGQ
+2340 QIKGE

-2364 AGRAQAV
+2364 AGRAQTV
-2371 GTVAAGLVQRVTDGL
+2371 GTISAGLVQRVTDGL

-2402 AAISTGVRLRF
+2402 AAISTGARLRF